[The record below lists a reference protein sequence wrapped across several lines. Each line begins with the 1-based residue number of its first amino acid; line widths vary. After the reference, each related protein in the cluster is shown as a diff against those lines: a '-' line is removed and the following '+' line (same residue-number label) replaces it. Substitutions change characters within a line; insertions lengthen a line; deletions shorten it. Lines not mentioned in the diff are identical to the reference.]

1 MSERHSQPPGILPGP
16 IFTLGQMK
24 SKLLARQLQEIF
36 GGEGLPELN
45 KALAGARLAG
55 CAALADQVER
65 LVGVVDSAYRAYAG
79 ANLGQWH
86 AKLSGD
92 VLSDWNLATGKMD
105 SGLQW
110 KAMLGYAP
118 EVFDSSIIQWQRLLH
133 PEDLPR
139 LRTCIDTHLKSRS
152 LDFSCECRIKAADDS
167 WRWLLLRGAVVARDP
182 EGRPLRLLLL
192 QHDISHAKRAEQE
205 LTAARDAAEAANRA
219 RGAFLANMSHEIRT
233 PMNGIIGMIDLA
245 LDTQLDAEQR
255 HYLRTVKSSA
265 DGLLTIVNDILDFSK
280 IEAGKMDFESVPF
293 SLHDTVLDAARVL
306 ALGAHQKGLE
316 VLVNIASDVPA
327 RVSGDPTRLR
337 QVLTNLIGNAIKFTE
352 KGEIEIGVAAVSP
365 HELVF
370 SVRDTGI
377 GIPLEKQALIFEAFS
392 QADSSTTRRFGGT
405 GLGLAI
411 CMRLVEMMHGKLSV
425 QSTPGQGSVFSFS
438 ARFASEIDAV
448 LSPGADFSG
457 REAIVLDDNASAGS
471 LLGDML
477 RRLGLRVQVFAEGGV
492 ALAAIE
498 RARAAGKVCDF
509 FLVDAGMAAPYGFAL
524 AEEWSR
530 RSAGEKLILLLTT
543 DNQRQDAGRAY
554 AGVAAHLVKPFGK
567 FELRDALHLADGGQS
582 AGFLD
587 PIEID
592 AALLAS
598 TEGQLTLSV
607 LLVEDNPVNQELALR
622 LLERQ
627 GHRVVIANN
636 GAEAL
641 DHFDEGHFDVIL
653 MDMQMPVMGGI
664 EATEVIR
671 SREMRRSWVISE
683 GFRPVYI
690 IAMTANVMPGDKDRC
705 LQAGMDDYVSKP
717 LRREELFAA
726 LTRVNPGEPKGEDP
740 VQLGDSDQGGV
751 LDLRAALGDLEDKE
765 LLLTMADM
773 FLEEWDSHLMGLAK
787 SIEQQVLAE
796 VRLNAHTLKGLLA
809 MFHAEPARRCAQE
822 IEKATTL
829 GDQVDWPVC
838 VSRFAQLKERMD
850 EAKPLL
856 ARFCKTRLIP

>member
-1 MSERHSQPPGILPGP
+1 
-16 IFTLGQMK
+16 MK

-36 GGEGLPELN
+36 GGEGLPELT
-45 KALAGARLAG
+45 KALAAARLAG
-55 CAALADQVER
+55 CASLADQVER
-65 LVGVVDSAYRAYAG
+65 LLGVVDSAYRAYAG

-86 AKLSGD
+86 TKLSGD

-110 KAMLGYAP
+110 KALLGYAP
-118 EVFDSSIIQWQRLLH
+118 DAFDSSIIQWQRLLH

-139 LRTCIDTHLKSRS
+139 LRTAIDTHLKTRS
-152 LDFSCECRIKAADDS
+152 PDFNCECRIRAADEF
-167 WRWLLLRGAVVARDP
+167 WRWLQLRGAVVARDP
-182 EGRPLRLLLL
+182 DGRPLRLLLL
-192 QHDISHAKRAEQE
+192 QRDISHAKQAEQE

-293 SLHDTVLDAARVL
+293 SLHDAVLDAARVL
-306 ALGAHQKGLE
+306 AVGAHQKGLE
-316 VLVNIASDVPA
+316 VLVNIDPGVPA
-327 RVSGDPTRLR
+327 RVRGDPTRLR

-352 KGEIEIGVAAVSP
+352 KGEIEIGVAAASS

-377 GIPLEKQALIFEAFS
+377 GIPVDKQALIFDAFS

-425 QSTPGQGSVFSFS
+425 QSAPGAGAVFSFS
-438 ARFASEIDAV
+438 ARFITEGGAALVPEAV
-448 LSPGADFSG
+448 FAG
-457 REAIVLDDNASAGS
+457 RRAIVLDDNASAGA
-471 LLGDML
+471 LLARQL
-477 RRLGLRVQVFAEGGV
+477 RRLGLEVDLCSDVEA
-492 ALAAIE
+492 ALAVME
-498 RARAAGKVCDF
+498 NAGVTGRPCDF
-509 FLVDAGMAAPYGFAL
+509 FFADAGMPSPAGFAL
-524 AEEWSR
+524 AEKWSGR
-530 RSAGEKLILLLTT
+530 AGREKLILLLTT
-543 DNQRQDAGRAY
+543 DSQRQESGRAH
-554 AGVAAHLVKPFGK
+554 AGVSAHLVKPFGEG
-567 FELRDALHLADGGQS
+567 ELADALQLAEGGIS
-582 AGFLD
+582 DGFLE
-587 PIEID
+587 PIELD

-598 TEGQLTLSV
+598 AVGQVGMSV

-627 GHRVVIANN
+627 GHRVTLANN

-641 DHFDEGHFDVIL
+641 DRFDEAHFDVIL

-726 LTRVNPGEPKGEDP
+726 LVRANPGEVAREAEMP
-740 VQLGDSDQGGV
+740 VEAGVSAAV
-751 LDLRAALGDLEDKE
+751 LDLQSALGDLEDKE
-765 LLLTMADM
+765 LLLTMATM
-773 FLEEWDSHLMGLAK
+773 FLEEWDDHLSGLAK
-787 SIEQQVLAE
+787 AIERQVIAD

-822 IEKATTL
+822 IEKATAL
-829 GDQVDWPVC
+829 GDQVDWPAC
-838 VSRFAQLKERMD
+838 ASKFAQLRLRMD

-856 ARFCKTRLIP
+856 ARFCKTHLIP